1 MTTGGLQLSLRCQ
14 PEPVFIQA
22 LQAPAVSHCKK
33 SGKPSP
39 VIIDVTGD
47 GLPDILQCASSVTDC
62 KSWIN
67 TGTGWKRDDAYKPQ
81 TAIAGNYS
89 GVIRDYGVI
98 SATHIS
104 NDHWWFP
111 IIIALPT

>member
-1 MTTGGLQLSLRCQ
+1 
-14 PEPVFIQA
+14 VFIQA
-22 LQAPAVSHCKK
+22 LHCPAVSHFKK

-39 VIIDVTGD
+39 VTSTIRTP
-47 GLPDILQCASSVTDC
+47 LSILLEP
-62 KSWIN
+62 WIN

-89 GVIRDYGVI
+89 GVVKDYGVRIVDVNGNTHTIVNII